1 MSQLTPVTVTTHP
14 AYGAGCYKRSRLI
27 IIINATKLIILYSRK
42 NNFYV
47 A

>member
-27 IIINATKLIILYSRK
+27 NYH
-42 NNFYV
+42 
-47 A
+47 